1 MHLIERYELRTPRV
15 VAVQLTAGS
24 DIRVMSGRLWLT
36 LAGQTD
42 DVWLQAG
49 EVLTLPVNGRLWLSA
64 EPAADFRIAHF
75 TAVKRPRAV
84 RLPELNSFSQG
95 GAVQGV

>member
-1 MHLIERYELRTPRV
+1 MHLIEHYELRTPRV

-36 LAGQTD
+36 LAGQAD
-42 DVWLQAG
+42 DIWLQAG

-75 TAVKRPRAV
+75 TAVKRPWAV
-84 RLPELNSFSQG
+84 RLPELNSVFQRG
-95 GAVQGV
+95 VVQGV